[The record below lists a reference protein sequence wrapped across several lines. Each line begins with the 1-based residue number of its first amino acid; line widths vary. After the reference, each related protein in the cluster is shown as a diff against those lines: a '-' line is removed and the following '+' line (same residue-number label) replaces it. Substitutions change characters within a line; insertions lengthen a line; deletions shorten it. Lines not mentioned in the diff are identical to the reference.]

1 MTLKIQLKQ
10 NINQEVR
17 IKNIDETKNYI
28 TEEINQIRVM
38 SKKHKKVCRTLNYI
52 ENFLVLAFAITGCIS
67 ISAFSS
73 LIGIPIGIMISA
85 IGLQI
90 CAIAGG
96 IKK

>member
-1 MTLKIQLKQ
+1 
-10 NINQEVR
+10 
-17 IKNIDETKNYI
+17 
-28 TEEINQIRVM
+28 M

-52 ENFLVLAFAITGCIS
+52 ENFLVLASAITGCIS

>member
-1 MTLKIQLKQ
+1 
-10 NINQEVR
+10 
-17 IKNIDETKNYI
+17 
-28 TEEINQIRVM
+28 M